1 MAESIGLSS
10 TLPVRNWPFVQRTR
24 PQFEIS
30 ESDRPAL
37 AYKPNR
43 SLPVVMMDLELR
55 DFIVV
60 GKGTIV
66 SVDTNGDLVP
76 ANGGNS
82 ATYTYTINDQN
93 AGVIKTNGS
102 LAVSGDTFTNA
113 ANIPVGV
120 APTDYFQDIS
130 NRYNNYKMQTVA
142 LGILCERVVEVPY
155 FSFADLGVADDA
167 AVTAASVNVK
177 VGGVAYDSTSTTGLV
192 NTDFVKADV
201 NGKYI
206 KWVDGSDSVTQ
217 IVGQIL
223 LIDSTF
229 PKDLLQHVQTYPFSE
244 MAGSE
249 TAGFPGHLAG
259 VGAVRAARIRLK
271 F

>member
-1 MAESIGLSS
+1 
-10 TLPVRNWPFVQRTR
+10 
-24 PQFEIS
+24 
-30 ESDRPAL
+30 
-37 AYKPNR
+37 
-43 SLPVVMMDLELR
+43 MDLELR
-55 DFIVV
+55 DFIVIA
-60 GKGTIV
+60 KGTIV
-66 SVDTNGDLVP
+66 AVDTNGDLVP
-76 ANGGNS
+76 ANGGTT

-93 AGVIKTNGS
+93 AGVIKTDGN
-102 LAVSGDTFTNA
+102 LAVSGDTFSNT

-120 APTDYFQDIS
+120 APTDFFQDIS
-130 NRYNNYKMQTVA
+130 NRYNNYKMLTVA

-167 AVTAASVNVK
+167 GVTAAAVQVK
-177 VGGVAYDSTSTTGLV
+177 IGGVAYGNTSTHDLG
-192 NTDFVKADV
+192 NGDFVKSDA

-206 KWVDGSDSVTQ
+206 KWIDGTDSVTQ
-217 IVGQIL
+217 IVGQVL

-229 PKDLLQHVQTYPFSE
+229 PKDLLQFVQTYPFSE

-249 TAGFPGHLAG
+249 TGGFPGHLAQ